1 MSTQPFK
8 LSSFIRTWHW
18 CRQLQKAVCAHKKLR
33 DQTNQKGFNTSVG
46 DIFSM
51 DNYCTLAWHH
61 LDSEQF
67 FKQDYTSHWKK
78 FVRLHLNIV
87 PVTSKF
93 IWQSQVEEKLTS
105 IAQIF
110 SLINLQNAI
119 LLLPLGHQ
127 EWFKQSFPSTVFS
140 RPCFTLSLGK
150 LCDVESRKGGTTVL
164 SLCQNRVVCT
174 LLNNLNAV
182 DVRGDGIS

>member
-1 MSTQPFK
+1 M
-8 LSSFIRTWHW
+8 
-18 CRQLQKAVCAHKKLR
+18 CAHKKLR
-33 DQTNQKGFNTSVG
+33 DQTNQKGFNTSVE

-67 FKQDYTSHWKK
+67 VKQDCTSHWKK
-78 FVRLHLNIV
+78 FVRSHLNFV
-87 PVTSKF
+87 RVTSKF
-93 IWQSQVEEKLTS
+93 ILQSQVEEELTS

-127 EWFKQSFPSTVFS
+127 EGFRQSFPIIVFS
-140 RPCFTLSLGK
+140 RPCFHLSLGQ
-150 LCDVESRKGGTTVL
+150 LCSVSSHQGSTTAL
-164 SLCQNRVVCT
+164 SLCQKRVFCT
-174 LLNNLNAV
+174 LLDNLFV
-182 DVRGDGIS
+182 

>member
-1 MSTQPFK
+1 
-8 LSSFIRTWHW
+8 
-18 CRQLQKAVCAHKKLR
+18 VCAHKKLH
-33 DQTNQKGFNTSVG
+33 DQTNQKGFNPSVG

-67 FKQDYTSHWKK
+67 FKQDCTSHWKK
-78 FVRLHLNIV
+78 SVRSHLNFV

-93 IWQSQVEEKLTS
+93 ILQSQVGEELNS

-119 LLLPLGHQ
+119 VLLPVGHQ
-127 EWFKQSFPSTVFS
+127 EGCRQSFLVTVFS
-140 RPCFTLSLGK
+140 RPYFHLSLGE
-150 LCDVESRKGGTTVL
+150 L
-164 SLCQNRVVCT
+164 
-174 LLNNLNAV
+174 
-182 DVRGDGIS
+182 